1 MTSDCC
7 HHCDTPNMPSH
18 LTCPLNRPHPC
29 HQVSPHDCT
38 GCELCVHACPD
49 AALVSTP
56 IKEAL
61 PIESTNWDFF
71 KTLPNR

>member
-1 MTSDCC
+1 
-7 HHCDTPNMPSH
+7 
-18 LTCPLNRPHPC
+18 
-29 HQVSPHDCT
+29 VSPHDCT

-61 PIESTNWDFF
+61 PIEATNWDFF
-71 KTLPNR
+71 KTLPNRWVCSGCKLCGGPLILL